1 MLLITVFTAPLLA
14 GVLDAGFDSPDEA
27 WPGAEVRDGVMV
39 VEHGTAVLGLERLL
53 TLEGSLRLRLDRG
66 ERVSLALGEAW
77 VADYTASGGISL
89 GSQPVAF
96 PPSHRQWR
104 VDGQPTIQPDGQHW
118 DGGNTLHCD
127 VVEAATGERFLYWTG
142 ELTPGYGYRQI
153 GLARS
158 WDLEGWQEHEDNPV
172 LSVDFDLTSVDGVHV
187 HMPAVVVTDAG
198 WHMLYSCYQNGV
210 GNRIC
215 RATSPDGLAW
225 TPQGVALDLGEEG
238 EFDSGSLRQPELWIG
253 DDGTWHLLYNG
264 TDPLGHYGPTA
275 WATSPDG
282 VDWTKH
288 GVISED
294 QDFLQGG
301 GVLRTPYGLEQWF
314 NCADAF
320 CHAWAD
326 PADPS
331 AWTPSAAGL
340 AKTTLPDSYG
350 AGYIQ
355 APSLLSDGP
364 TQHMWFNAYGSDA
377 EGRFHE
383 RIFHATSEPVPGGWL
398 ELELAWDGAT
408 LRMTWTDDQG
418 MSASLEA
425 PAEGAAGLLIEV
437 QGSAEIDDVHLSWT
451 QRDEGTD
458 DTADTDGDSGTE
470 GDSDAPAD
478 TGTLADPTPDT
489 GCGCGGGTGL
499 AGWFLLALGGLRR
512 RSGHSSGPQ
521 QRAAPALRAGP
532 QEG

>member
-1 MLLITVFTAPLLA
+1 MVLLTLLCSAPLA
-14 GVLDAGFDSPDEA
+14 GSLDTSFDDPGDA
-27 WPGAEVRDGVMV
+27 WPGAEVRDGVMA
-39 VEHGTAVLGLERLL
+39 VEHGSAVLELEHLL
-53 TLEGSLRLRLDRG
+53 SLEGSLRLRLAQG
-66 ERVSLALGEAW
+66 EGVSLVLGEAW

-89 GSQPVAF
+89 GGEPAAF

-104 VDGQPTIQPDGQHW
+104 VDSQPTLQPDGQHW
-118 DGGNTLHCD
+118 DGANTLHCD
-127 VVEAATGERFLYWTG
+127 VAEAASGERFLYWTG

-158 WDLEGWQEHEDNPV
+158 WDLEAWQEHEDNPV

-187 HMPAVVVTDAG
+187 HMPAVVVTDTG
-198 WHMLYSCYQNGV
+198 WHMLYSCYQNDV

-215 RATSPDGLAW
+215 RATSTDGVAW

-238 EFDSGSLRQPELWIG
+238 AFDSASLRQPELWIG

-264 TDPLGHYGPTA
+264 TDPDGHYGPTA

-282 VDWTKH
+282 VSWTKQ
-288 GVISED
+288 GVIAED
-294 QDFLQGG
+294 EDFLQGG

-326 PADPS
+326 PADP
-331 AWTPSAAGL
+331 ATWTPSAAGL

-355 APSLLSDGP
+355 APSLLAVGP

-377 EGRFHE
+377 EGSFHE

-398 ELELAWDGAT
+398 DIELAWDGAT
-408 LRMTWTDDQG
+408 LGMAWTDDQG
-418 MSASLEA
+418 MKASLEA
-425 PAEGAAGLLIEV
+425 PAEEVEGLFIEV
-437 QGSAEIDDVHLSWT
+437 QGSAEVDDVHLSWT
-451 QRDEGTD
+451 QRDDGMVDTGDTDTEVDSDLPD
-458 DTADTDGDSGTE
+458 DTAVPGDTD
-470 GDSDAPAD
+470 ACRNP
-478 TGTLADPTPDT
+478 DPDP
-489 GCGCGGGTGL
+489 GCGCGGGGSL
-499 AGWFLLALGGLRR
+499 AGWFLLVLAGLRR
-512 RSGHSSGPQ
+512 REGQISGDQ
-521 QRAAPALRAGP
+521 QRP
-532 QEG
+532 